1 MELSTAESALRTLK
15 HRPKVPHGAVETSAG
30 LLDLLAESNPE
41 STSGRPALEQQE
53 LLERGLT
60 TLLLYGK
67 ERWEPIA
74 VVCAVGDGFSPRT
87 PTTPH
92 RLDDVSGWKALES
105 SLAAIKYIMKG
116 SGATFLEQQDTMSG
130 DKNAPFTYLTP
141 EIWELITI
149 KSVFHINRH
158 VRVVGLDAITVLCEL
173 APVGFLDSR
182 RDLSDVLCKCIV
194 RGMQDNWAQVRYAA
208 SHTTREFLLKLEPI
222 AREDYFP
229 MLVPRICLN
238 RYYIAERVQKLSQ
251 ETWRQLMGDRGRE
264 VVARYA
270 TEIVD
275 YYIEMTSHC
284 VREAACH
291 CIAELATKVDAAAVR
306 PHVPRLLDALLYSF
320 RDSSWLCFLSEAKLM
335 AAMRHDRIITFV
347 GVGWDDPMDV
357 HVVTEY
363 MDGGDLRAL
372 LQWLKAENRP
382 TGFDLEKLKIALH
395 IIEAL
400 ANVLLSSALDAKLI
414 DFGVSRERVDYTMT
428 EGVGTLDTHLLPYE
442 RPGMDPL
449 PNPAVITQVT
459 INRLQVTFTEDESHP
474 MVVLARDCMA
484 FEANE
489 RPKTSLVLKR
499 MRAIFAKA
507 NGEDSDAF
515 DE

>member
-1 MELSTAESALRTLK
+1 MKFLSLTPLLALLVASPAVLGASCNVARDTTASVAEETKTLTQLYDEAVK
-15 HRPKVPHGAVETSAG
+15 EGGRLVVYHGGDTPDQQDSVANAFREAFPKV
-30 LLDLLAESNPE
+30 N
-41 STSGRPALEQQE
+41 
-53 LLERGLT
+53 LT
-60 TLLLYGK
+60 
-67 ERWEPIA
+67 
-74 VVCAVGDGFSPRT
+74 
-87 PTTPH
+87 
-92 RLDDVSGWKALES
+92 
-105 SLAAIKYIMKG
+105 M
-116 SGATFLEQQDTMSG
+116 
-130 DKNAPFTYLTP
+130 
-141 EIWELITI
+141 
-149 KSVFHINRH
+149 
-158 VRVVGLDAITVLCEL
+158 
-173 APVGFLDSR
+173 
-182 RDLSDVLCKCIV
+182 
-194 RGMQDNWAQVRYAA
+194 
-208 SHTTREFLLKLEPI
+208 
-222 AREDYFP
+222 
-229 MLVPRICLN
+229 
-238 RYYIAERVQKLSQ
+238 
-251 ETWRQLMGDRGRE
+251 
-264 VVARYA
+264 
-270 TEIVD
+270 IVD
-275 YYIEMTSHC
+275 YSKYHNARIDNQLETNS
-284 VREAACH
+284 
-291 CIAELATKVDAAAVR
+291 
-306 PHVPRLLDALLYSF
+306 
-320 RDSSWLCFLSEAKLM
+320 LCFLSEAKLM

-400 ANVLLSSALDAKLI
+400 AYLHNRKPQVLHRDLKSRNVLLSSALDAKLI

-459 INRLQVTFTEDESHP
+459 INRLQVTFTEAESHP